1 MHRLLRHTSPPR
13 CRVSGFY
20 RLGGQPP
27 PHARERTKGFRR
39 GLVALLTHAH
49 KLVPPRGRAARK
61 LLPLHVP
68 RPCAETLRVTAAQ
81 AGLAIR
87 ASQAERK
94 RAPSGFWYCSAGGG
108 NPAQHLAV
116 PTGTRFTRGASSC
129 DLALQGSSL
138 RSSGDPTPA
147 ARVHPPPKRSFFGA
161 FPPIP
166 KFLL

>member
-1 MHRLLRHTSPPR
+1 M
-13 CRVSGFY
+13 
-20 RLGGQPP
+20 
-27 PHARERTKGFRR
+27 
-39 GLVALLTHAH
+39 
-49 KLVPPRGRAARK
+49 
-61 LLPLHVP
+61 P
-68 RPCAETLRVTAAQ
+68 RPCAEALRVTAAQ

-138 RSSGDPTPA
+138 CSSGDPMPA

-166 KFLL
+166 ILLPLNSRRKLYLNTVLGIGVLFNSSLKLAAERVYVNEGHQNGLKNYFTW